1 MPRLTAA
8 HTSILMLLLA
18 LLAIPAASVQAA
30 DGKARQKVEAALKE
44 KKSAQAAL
52 SEKSRQLESETTALQ
67 KKLISMS
74 KGLRDLEEDLAQG
87 KTRLADLQKKRNA
100 LSDKLFAEQDT
111 VGGLVTAAQRFNR
124 TSTPT
129 LMAQSDPLEAA
140 RAARVMKTM
149 IPALHAKSSALRAEI
164 AALDKVEQD
173 IARQQAAQ
181 KDAMA
186 KINSEED
193 KLNDL
198 LAQRRKDLKQTED
211 ERKANESEVA
221 QLAREAKNLE
231 DLVEKI
237 EKIEKPRAKPAQAAQ
252 TDTAAASPRTAGD
265 RTPPP
270 TGTVHSPV
278 PGTVRTAFGGVD
290 DLGATS
296 KGITYHARSNA
307 RVVTPLSGTVRFAG
321 PFHKYKHILIIEHAG
336 GYHSLIAGLG
346 RVDTVVGAKLAA
358 GEPVGSVDQSDADH
372 HPVYYELRRNG
383 TPINPQK
390 ILVAQRKQDKS

>member
-30 DGKARQKVEAALKE
+30 DGQARQKVEAALKQ

-52 SEKSRQLESETTALQ
+52 SEKSRQLESETTSLQ

-164 AALDKVEQD
+164 AALDKIEQD

-231 DLVEKI
+231 ELV

-252 TDTAAASPRTAGD
+252 TAAASPRTAGD
-265 RTPPP
+265 NTPPP
-270 TGTVHSPV
+270 TGTVQSPV

>member
-1 MPRLTAA
+1 MPRSTAA
-8 HTSILMLLLA
+8 HTSILMILLA

-30 DGKARQKVEAALKE
+30 DGQARQKVEAALKQ

-52 SEKSRQLESETTALQ
+52 SEKSRQLESETTSLQ

-74 KGLRDLEEDLAQG
+74 KGLRDLEENLAQG

-164 AALDKVEQD
+164 AALDKIEQD

-211 ERKANESEVA
+211 ERKTNESEVA

-231 DLVEKI
+231 ELV

-252 TDTAAASPRTAGD
+252 TAAASPRTAGD
-265 RTPPP
+265 NTPPP
-270 TGTVHSPV
+270 TGTVQSPV

>member
-8 HTSILMLLLA
+8 HTSVLVILLA
-18 LLAIPAASVQAA
+18 AFFTPAHSVLAA
-30 DGKARQKVEAALKE
+30 DSTKNKQKVEAALKQ
-44 KKSAQAAL
+44 KKSDQAAL

-67 KKLISMS
+67 KKLISVS
-74 KGLRDLEEDLAQG
+74 KGLRDLEEELARG
-87 KTRLADLQKKRNA
+87 KDKLNDLQKKKA
-100 LSDKLFAEQDT
+100 TLADKLFAEQET

-129 LMAQSDPLEAA
+129 LMAQSDPLDAA

-149 IPALHAKSSALRAEI
+149 IPALHEKSATLRAEI
-164 AALDKVEQD
+164 AALEKLEQD
-173 IARQQAAQ
+173 IARQQATQ
-181 KDAMA
+181 KAALA

-193 KLNDL
+193 KLSDL
-198 LAQRRKDLKQTED
+198 LAQRRKDLQQTEA
-211 ERKANESEVA
+211 ERKANETEVA
-221 QLAREAKNLE
+221 RLAREAKNLE

-237 EKIEKPRAKPAQAAQ
+237 EKPRAKP
-252 TDTAAASPRTAGD
+252 TMAAAATRTAGD
-265 RTPPP
+265 TTPPP
-270 TGTVHSPV
+270 TGTIHSPV

-296 KGITYHARSNA
+296 KGITYDARSNA
-307 RVVTPLSGTVRFAG
+307 RVVTPLAGTVRFAG

-358 GEPVGSVDQSDADH
+358 GEPVGTVDQSDADH

>member
-1 MPRLTAA
+1 MPRSTAA
-8 HTSILMLLLA
+8 HTSILMILLA

-30 DGKARQKVEAALKE
+30 DGQARQKVEAALKQ

-52 SEKSRQLESETTALQ
+52 SEKSRQLESETTSLQ

-164 AALDKVEQD
+164 AALDKIEQD

-231 DLVEKI
+231 ELV

-252 TDTAAASPRTAGD
+252 TAAASPRTAGD
-265 RTPPP
+265 NTPPP
-270 TGTVHSPV
+270 TGTVQSPV

>member
-1 MPRLTAA
+1 MPRFTAA
-8 HTSILMLLLA
+8 HTSTLMILLA
-18 LLAIPAASVQAA
+18 LLGAPAASAQAA
-30 DGKARQKVEAALKE
+30 DGKAKQKVEAALKE

-52 SEKSRQLESETTALQ
+52 SEKSRQLESETTSLQ
-67 KKLISMS
+67 KKLINMS
-74 KGLRDLEEDLAQG
+74 KGLRDLEEDLAEG
-87 KTRLADLQKKRNA
+87 KSRLGDLQKKKNA

-173 IARQQAAQ
+173 IGREQAALKQ
-181 KDAMA
+181 SMT
-186 KINSEED
+186 KINSEEA

-198 LAQRRKDLKQTED
+198 LAQRRKDLQQTES
-211 ERKANESEVA
+211 ERKANETEVTR
-221 QLAREAKNLE
+221 LAREAKNLE
-231 DLVEKI
+231 ELV
-237 EKIEKPRAKPAQAAQ
+237 EKIEKPRAKPVTQ
-252 TDTAAASPRTAGD
+252 TAAAAVSPRMAGD
-265 RTPPP
+265 NATPPP
-270 TGTVHSPV
+270 TGTVRSPV
-278 PGTVRTAFGGVD
+278 PGTVRTAFGAVD

-296 KGITYHARSNA
+296 RGITYHARSNA

>member
-1 MPRLTAA
+1 MPRSTAA
-8 HTSILMLLLA
+8 HTSILMILLA

-30 DGKARQKVEAALKE
+30 DGQARQKVEAALKQ

-52 SEKSRQLESETTALQ
+52 SEKSRQLESETTSLQ

-87 KTRLADLQKKRNA
+87 KTRLANLQKKRNA

-164 AALDKVEQD
+164 AALDKIEQD

-231 DLVEKI
+231 ELV

-252 TDTAAASPRTAGD
+252 TAAASPRTAGD
-265 RTPPP
+265 NTPPP
-270 TGTVHSPV
+270 TGTVQSPV

>member
-1 MPRLTAA
+1 M
-8 HTSILMLLLA
+8 ILLA
-18 LLAIPAASVQAA
+18 LLAAPAASVQAA
-30 DGKARQKVEAALKE
+30 DGKTKQKVEAALKE

-52 SEKSRQLESETTALQ
+52 SEKSRQLESETSSLQ

-74 KGLRDLEEDLAQG
+74 KGLRDLEEDLAAG
-87 KTRLADLQKKRNA
+87 KTRLADLQKKKSV

-173 IARQQAAQ
+173 IGRQQSVLT
-181 KDAMA
+181 DAMA

-193 KLNDL
+193 KLNEL
-198 LAQRRKDLKQTED
+198 LAQRRKDLQQTEA
-211 ERKANESEVA
+211 ERKENETEVA
-221 QLAREAKNLE
+221 RLAREARNLE
-231 DLVEKI
+231 ELV
-237 EKIEKPRAKPAQAAQ
+237 EKIEKPRAKPAQASQ
-252 TDTAAASPRTAGD
+252 TAAAASSRTAGD
-265 RTPPP
+265 SNAEPPP
-270 TGTVHSPV
+270 TGTIHSPV

>member
-18 LLAIPAASVQAA
+18 LLSAAAPAVAA
-30 DGKARQKVEAALKE
+30 DGKARQKVEAALKQ

-52 SEKSRQLESETTALQ
+52 SEKSRQLESETTTLQ

-74 KGLRDLEEDLAQG
+74 KGLRDLEEDLAEG
-87 KTRLADLQKKRNA
+87 KDRLASLQKKKNA

-129 LMAQSDPLEAA
+129 MMAQSDPLEAA

-173 IARQQAAQ
+173 IARQQTAQ
-181 KDAMA
+181 KNAMA

-193 KLNDL
+193 KLNEL

-231 DLVEKI
+231 ELV
-237 EKIEKPRAKPAQAAQ
+237 EKIEKPRAKPAQASQ
-252 TDTAAASPRTAGD
+252 TAAADVSPRTAGD
-265 RTPPP
+265 NTPPP
-270 TGTVHSPV
+270 TGTAHSPV

-307 RVVTPLSGTVRFAG
+307 RVVTPLAGTVRFAG

>member
-1 MPRLTAA
+1 MPRSTAA
-8 HTSILMLLLA
+8 HTSILMILLA

-30 DGKARQKVEAALKE
+30 DGQARQKVEAALKQ

-52 SEKSRQLESETTALQ
+52 SEKSRQLESETTSLQ

-140 RAARVMKTM
+140 RAPRVMKTM

-164 AALDKVEQD
+164 AALDKIEQD

-231 DLVEKI
+231 ELV

-252 TDTAAASPRTAGD
+252 TAAASPRTAGD
-265 RTPPP
+265 NTPPP
-270 TGTVHSPV
+270 TGTVQSPV

>member
-1 MPRLTAA
+1 MPRFTAA
-8 HTSILMLLLA
+8 HTYSLIVFLA
-18 LLAIPAASVQAA
+18 LFGAPAAYAQTT
-30 DGKARQKVEAALKE
+30 DGKAKQKVEAALKE

-52 SEKSRQLESETTALQ
+52 SERSRQLESETTSLQ
-67 KKLISMS
+67 KKLITMS
-74 KGLRDLEEDLAQG
+74 KGLRDLEEDLAEG
-87 KTRLADLQKKRNA
+87 KSRLGDLQKKKNA

-173 IARQQAAQ
+173 ISRQQSILTN
-181 KDAMA
+181 AMA
-186 KINSEED
+186 KINSEEE
-193 KLNDL
+193 KLNEL
-198 LAQRRKDLKQTED
+198 LAERRKDLQQTEA
-211 ERKANESEVA
+211 ERKANETEVA
-221 QLAREAKNLE
+221 RLAREARNLE
-231 DLVEKI
+231 ELV
-237 EKIEKPRAKPAQAAQ
+237 EKIEKPRAKPAQASQ
-252 TDTAAASPRTAGD
+252 TAAASPRTAGD
-265 RTPPP
+265 AAEPPP
-270 TGTVHSPV
+270 TGTVRSPV

-346 RVDTVVGAKLAA
+346 RVDTVVGARLAA

-390 ILVAQRKQDKS
+390 ILVAQR